1 MNLDVAVIG
10 GGPGGSTTGTLL
22 KKYNPDL
29 KVGIFEREKFPR
41 DHVGESQ
48 LPGISAILEEMGC
61 WDKVEAANFPIK
73 LGGTY
78 RWGKSR
84 ELWDVAF
91 FPFEQFQNEAR
102 PAKYEGQR
110 RSTAFQVDRAIY
122 DKILLD
128 HAQVMGCEVYEE
140 TRVLE
145 VVRTGDHVDFLRL
158 ESGEEVHARHYVD
171 ASGHS
176 GFLRRAMGVQVDC
189 PTTLQNIAIWDY
201 YQNAD
206 WAVEIGVG
214 GTFIQVLSVGFGWI
228 WFIPLGPTRTSIGL
242 VVPAEY
248 YKNCG
253 KKPQELYLEALAK
266 DERLVGLM
274 KHAVSEGK
282 LQTTKDWSFI
292 ASRQT
297 GDNWY
302 LVGECGGFAD
312 PILSAGLTITHAGGR
327 ELACTLME
335 LDRGKLDANWLK
347 EQYQQ
352 RQSQRVRNHMR
363 FAEYWYSANT
373 QLSDLQ
379 EHTQKIA
386 RDNGLDL
393 TPQKAWAWLAQGGFI
408 REDLTTGTGS
418 FSVQAIRALGEYLTE
433 VPMDSPLATN
443 NIFTLNLA
451 GATWTERARYGDGK
465 VTKQDGY
472 EREGR
477 LLPLDGLFDLMVNI
491 LQREKR
497 SPGIVNMIKAAAENM
512 RDDPALRHHIVIS
525 ALRAWEAMVLDG
537 WVTATYDPTVE
548 LVDLSSEYLAIRKT
562 TYDQSKELVTAV

>member
-1 MNLDVAVIG
+1 MDLDVAVIG
-10 GGPGGSTTGTLL
+10 GGPGGATTGTLL
-22 KKYNPDL
+22 KKYNPNL
-29 KVGIFEREKFPR
+29 RVGIFEREKFPR

-91 FPFEQFQNEAR
+91 FPFEQFQDEAR

-128 HAQVMGCEVYEE
+128 HAREMGCDVYEE

-145 VVRTGDHVDFLRL
+145 VARTGDHVDCLRL

-201 YQNAD
+201 YQNAE

-253 KKPQELYLEALAK
+253 KKPQELYLEAIAK

-274 KHAVSEGK
+274 KNAVSEGK

-327 ELACTLME
+327 ELAATILE
-335 LDRGKLDANWLK
+335 LDRGNLDATWLK

-386 RDNGLDL
+386 RENGLDL

-433 VPMDSPLATN
+433 VPTDSPLATN

-451 GATWTERARYGDGK
+451 SATWTERARYGEGK
-465 VTKQDGY
+465 VMKQDGY

-477 LLPLDGLFDLMVNI
+477 LLPLDGLFDLLVNI
-491 LQREKR
+491 LQRQKTSR
-497 SPGIVNMIKAAAENM
+497 GIVDMIKAGAESM

-525 ALRAWEAMVLDG
+525 ALRAWEAMILDG
-537 WVTATYDPTVE
+537 WVTASYDPSVE

-562 TYDQSKELVTAV
+562 TYDQPKELATA